1 MTSYPHHYIVKAS
14 AQQQGLVQARTD
26 NVVPINSAPPPEFGG
41 PGDQW
46 SPETLLMA
54 AIANCLILS
63 FRAIAR
69 ASKLDWQEI
78 TCNARG
84 TLDRVDGVTR
94 FTEVVLTATLR
105 VPFGT
110 DKARAERLLEKAKQ
124 TCFITSSLA
133 AECRLDA
140 SVHVDG

>member
-14 AQQQGLVQARTD
+14 AQQQGLVEARTD
-26 NVVPINSAPPPEFGG
+26 GVTPINSAPPSDFGG

-94 FTEVVLTATLR
+94 FTEVILTATLR
-105 VPFGT
+105 VPSGANE
-110 DKARAERLLEKAKQ
+110 ARAERLLEKAKQ
-124 TCFITSSLA
+124 TCFITNSLA
-133 AECRLDA
+133 AECQLDA
-140 SVHVDG
+140 SVYVNG